1 MRFVSQLL
9 IMTALSAAGLAMTSQ
24 AQIFKRAD
32 SQSAEAPRDP
42 LDIRRRAAGT
52 SETPI
57 ITQGLYAQ
65 RVSTGLGHV
74 IAMASLEDGSIHALS
89 KDKGQLF
96 HLTDRGLDGRIDTQ
110 RPMTSGFDNPTGLAL
125 KDGQAFISDRHA
137 VWRVDLDTGIK
148 TQFVSLRHLKAAD
161 ERPLLIYENR
171 LLMGVSKSET
181 LSSVLSIDL
190 SSGEA
195 THLTDI
201 AEAPIRALSYG
212 GGQLWAAV
220 GRSLRPVD
228 ARSNTEFAKHYPLE
242 AGAAAIAI
250 LLPSSETDWP
260 ADWPAAMKD
269 YILAIQGPTLGRM
282 GETNSGGNN
291 VIALP
296 TQFGAPLSNLS
307 VLAGGFMSRDGQ
319 SAWAAPSA
327 LLIDKRGLFFAERL
341 GGTLWRVSVDN
352 RPPPKPRKRISEPLP
367 DLPVQK
373 PSLKHNETPAMVG
386 SMIGES
392 SLLGEASTLQ
402 VGSYLKKA
410 HDEKE
415 AAELAAKKA
424 AEDAELKKKLSA
436 QEARRLSRL
445 GRADP
450 AQND

>member
-1 MRFVSQLL
+1 
-9 IMTALSAAGLAMTSQ
+9 MTAHGQT
-24 AQIFKRAD
+24 FKRAD
-32 SQSAEAPRDP
+32 SQSLDAPRDP
-42 LDIRRRAAGT
+42 LNLRRRAAG
-52 SETPI
+52 SRETPM

-74 IAMASLEDGSIHALS
+74 IALASLEDGSIHALS

-96 HLTDRGLDGRIDTQ
+96 HLIDRGLDGRIDTQ
-110 RPMTSGFDNPTGLAL
+110 RPMTSGFDTPTGLAL

-148 TQFVSLRHLKAAD
+148 TQFVSLRQLKAAD

-190 SSGEA
+190 FSGEA

-220 GRSLRPVD
+220 GHSLRPVD
-228 ARSNTEFAKHYPLE
+228 ARSNTEFAKHYQLE

-250 LLPSSETDWP
+250 ALPSSETDWP

-450 AQND
+450 TEND

>member
-1 MRFVSQLL
+1 
-9 IMTALSAAGLAMTSQ
+9 MTAHTQ
-24 AQIFKRAD
+24 TFKRAD
-32 SQSAEAPRDP
+32 SQSADAPRDP
-42 LDIRRRAAGT
+42 LDLRRRAVGS

-96 HLTDRGLDGRIDTQ
+96 HLIDRGLDGRIDTQ

-220 GRSLRPVD
+220 GHSLRPVD

-250 LLPSSETDWP
+250 VLPSSETDWP

-352 RPPPKPRKRISEPLP
+352 RPPPKPRQRISEPLP

-424 AEDAELKKKLSA
+424 AEDAELKKKLGA

-445 GRADP
+445 GRANP
-450 AQND
+450 VEND